1 VAVGEDSG
9 TLEEVYEP
17 FLIQNGFLMR
27 SPRGRIATNNAYRR
41 FGYALPTDRLIGGNS
56 QVNLFEG

>member
-1 VAVGEDSG
+1 
-9 TLEEVYEP
+9 VYEP

-41 FGYALPTDRLIGGNS
+41 FGYAIPATRNGAGNS
-56 QVNLFEG
+56 QVNLFEA